1 MSNGSQKKVLIVD
14 DEAYIRLLLEQTLEE
29 LEERGVDILKAD
41 NGEDALRLARE
52 QRPRLIFLDVMIPKI
67 NGFEVCRVI
76 KQEYQYEDTMI
87 VILTAKGQE
96 YDRQM
101 GQEAGANFYMSKPFD
116 PDELLELAT
125 KVLFTNDPDYYP
137 E

>member
-1 MSNGSQKKVLIVD
+1 MSNGAQKKVLIVD
-14 DEAYIRLLLEQTLEE
+14 DESYIRLLLEQTLEE
-29 LEERGVDILKAD
+29 LEERGVEILKAD
-41 NGEDALRLARE
+41 NGEDALLLARE
-52 QRPRLIFLDVMIPKI
+52 ERPQLIFLDVMIPKV
-67 NGFEVCRVI
+67 NGFEVCRAI
-76 KQEYQYEDTMI
+76 KQEYHYEDTLI

-101 GQEAGANFYMSKPFD
+101 GKEAGADLYISKPFD

-125 KVLFTNDPDYYP
+125 KVLLKDDSNHP

>member
-14 DEAYIRLLLEQTLEE
+14 DESYIRLLLEQTLEE
-29 LEERGVDILKAD
+29 LEERGVAILKAD

-52 QRPRLIFLDVMIPKI
+52 QRPQLIFLDVMIPKI

-76 KQEYQYEDTMI
+76 KQEYRYEDTTI

-101 GQEAGANFYMSKPFD
+101 GIEAGANLYISKPFD

-125 KVLFTNDPDYYP
+125 KVLFNDDLNHP

>member
-1 MSNGSQKKVLIVD
+1 MGNGSQKKVLIVD
-14 DEAYIRLLLEQTLEE
+14 DESYIRLLLEQTLEE